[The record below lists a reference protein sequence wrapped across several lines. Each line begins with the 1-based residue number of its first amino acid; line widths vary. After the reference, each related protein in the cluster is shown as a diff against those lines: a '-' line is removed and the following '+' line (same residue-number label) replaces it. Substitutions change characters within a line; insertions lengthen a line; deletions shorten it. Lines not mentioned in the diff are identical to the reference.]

1 MDLISPNW
9 PFFALLATE
18 HRAMRLLQLVVL
30 VAAALN
36 ASAFTTKKREPTRPA
51 FKASLANANNAAT
64 APVEQ
69 ESAREEYP
77 VLAFAGYKS
86 LITMT
91 KLLLGIQRA
100 FWPASF
106 LLPLAFPWATEQS
119 NSQHKR
125 PKQKAQ
131 SRLLNLR
138 TANAR

>member
-69 ESAREEYP
+69 ETAREEYP
-77 VLAFAGYKS
+77 VLAFAGQAMVQVQVVDYDDEAVIGYTTGLLACVVS
-86 LITMT
+86 LA
-91 KLLLGIQRA
+91 LGFSLGYGAI
-100 FWPASF
+100 
-106 LLPLAFPWATEQS
+106 
-119 NSQHKR
+119 
-125 PKQKAQ
+125 
-131 SRLLNLR
+131 
-138 TANAR
+138 